1 VVIFRSVLFFALM
14 PNIGLGALPSDTQP
28 FAFLLAC
35 VGFMQ
40 MVQVNG
46 SRASVI
52 AVPFIV
58 MAFLASLSAAVAYVL
73 QVHSSVDLL
82 RYYYGYISAP
92 IIVGYLVFKLPSV
105 ANGVVVKVV
114 DAVLVVTALGMVLQ
128 LVGLASIINVL
139 VNRSVYVDV
148 TESARG
154 FTSFY
159 SEQSR
164 VSIHLGIVAMIY
176 LLEGSLT
183 GKRIV
188 VIASLSFLSF
198 AGQVGVV
205 LSQLTLAALAS
216 IVLYALWHLSAK
228 KKHLMVAAAASLS
241 LITLVLAAEPV
252 MAVLASGGLPTH
264 GFNRALRVMELGGSY
279 IANDAGIIVKL
290 SGLFQAVSSLWERP
304 IAFALGAPATEGY
317 AESIS
322 ATYANLSMFFMGHA
336 RLAFP
341 DRLYS
346 AFGTWVVDFG
356 VIGVLSMVTVHALIL
371 QRIFRGG
378 RRVQIATLL
387 AYVFWSMV
395 TILQV
400 ALANPALWAL
410 LALLWTRAGD
420 DRAPEPDFP
429 TTAR

>member
-1 VVIFRSVLFFALM
+1 M

-46 SRASVI
+46 PRASVI
-52 AVPFIV
+52 TVPFIF
-58 MAFLASLSAAVAYVL
+58 MTFLASLSAAVAYTL
-73 QVHSSVDLL
+73 HVHSSIDLL

-105 ANGVVVKVV
+105 ANEVVVRVA

-128 LVGLASIINVL
+128 LLGLASIINVL
-139 VNRSVYVDV
+139 VNRSVYVDIA
-148 TESARG
+148 ESARG

-164 VSIHLGIVAMIY
+164 VSIHMAIVAMIY
-176 LLEGSLT
+176 LIEGSLT
-183 GKRIV
+183 GKRLAA
-188 VIASLSFLSF
+188 IASLSFLSF

-216 IVLYALWHLSAK
+216 IVLYAVWHLSARK
-228 KKHLMVAAAASLS
+228 RHLVVAAAASLS
-241 LITLVLAAEPV
+241 LITLVLAAEPILV
-252 MAVLASGGLPTH
+252 VLASGGLPTH
-264 GFNRALRVMELGGSY
+264 GFNRALRVLELGGSY

-290 SGLFQAVSSLWERP
+290 SGLFQALSSLWERP

-322 ATYANLSMFFMGHA
+322 GTYANLSLFFMGHA

-346 AFGTWVVDFG
+346 AFGTWIVDFG
-356 VIGVLSMVTVHALIL
+356 VMGLLSMVALHALIL
-371 QRIFRGG
+371 RRIFREQ
-378 RRVQIATLL
+378 RRVQLAILL
-387 AYVFWSMV
+387 AYVFWSMI

-410 LALLWTRAGD
+410 LAVLWARAGAD
-420 DRAPEPDFP
+420 QAPEQDFP
-429 TTAR
+429 TAAR